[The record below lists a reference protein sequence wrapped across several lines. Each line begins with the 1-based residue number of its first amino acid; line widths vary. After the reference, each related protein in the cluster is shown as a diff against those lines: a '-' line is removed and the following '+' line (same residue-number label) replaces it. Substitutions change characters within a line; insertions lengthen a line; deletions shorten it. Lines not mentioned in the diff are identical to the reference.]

1 MRDALTQ
8 LLYNRYP
15 ILFAEHRLDASES
28 GMAWGFQHDDGWFA
42 IVEALAS
49 VVTAHAPGATAA
61 HVKQKMGG
69 LRFSLNEGDA
79 FTRGAC
85 AAAERFSLTISEVS
99 GRRGVLMVR
108 RKGFWLRTLAP
119 GELAGFVP
127 VPREAPDACEGSLAD
142 DVLDAAPKPSTPQPH
157 AEGAQAFHQAMAS
170 RLHPIT
176 GECGPVDDRGII
188 ANGTEGR

>member
-15 ILFAEHRLDASES
+15 VLFAEHRLDASES
-28 GMAWGFQHDDGWFA
+28 GMAWGFQHGDGWFA

-49 VVTAHAPGATAA
+49 VVTAQAPLATAA
-61 HVKQKMGG
+61 QVKQKFGA
-69 LRFSLNEGDA
+69 LRVYLNKGDA
-79 FTRGAC
+79 YTRGAC
-85 AAAERFSLTISEVS
+85 NAAERFSLTISEVS

-127 VPREAPDACEGSLAD
+127 VPREAPGACEGSPAD
-142 DVLDAAPKPSTPQPH
+142 DVLDAAPQPSTSQLH
-157 AEGAQAFHQAMAS
+157 AEGAEAFHQAMAS

-176 GECGPVDDRGII
+176 GACGPVEDRGII